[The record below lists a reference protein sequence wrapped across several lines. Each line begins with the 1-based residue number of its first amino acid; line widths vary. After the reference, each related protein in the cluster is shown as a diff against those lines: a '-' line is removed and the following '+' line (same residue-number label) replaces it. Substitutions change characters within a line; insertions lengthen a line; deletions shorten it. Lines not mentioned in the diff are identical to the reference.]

1 MGRGGGKTGDRES
14 PAAGAG
20 HWPAVPP
27 DRRGQRSLRRPCHP
41 APWGIHRVPPNAK
54 RQALRPCHGTKAPAF
69 VVPPMFS
76 GPLTAL
82 KPPVTGRVPWTS
94 PPPLPGRLSSAP
106 CRRILSA
113 VGIPL
118 CPAVC
123 RYSCPLNAVKTLL
136 ACGKELRLAR
146 RQNITS
152 KTRRCQAGK
161 GALPGLTTLRQSK
174 SPRARPMISIS
185 AVATLVAKG
194 TLYWSHKRVI

>member
-1 MGRGGGKTGDRES
+1 MIMGVVIVGRGGGKTGDRES

-82 KPPVTGRVPWTS
+82 KPPVTGRVPWAS
-94 PPPLPGRLSSAP
+94 PPPLPGRLSPAP
-106 CRRILSA
+106 CRRALSTWEA
-113 VGIPL
+113 PL

-123 RYSCPLNAVKTLL
+123 RLL
-136 ACGKELRLAR
+136 MPVPHGANNTTAKIL
-146 RQNITS
+146 S
-152 KTRRCQAGK
+152 CQARNGCI
-161 GALPGLTTLRQSK
+161 PGLTTSRQSR
-174 SPRARPMISIS
+174 SPRARPRISIS
-185 AVATLVAKG
+185 AVARLVATG
-194 TLYWSHKRVI
+194 MLYWSHSRVI